1 MTSDSQK
8 TRFRYRIFSM
18 VVLLALINYIDRG
31 AMSYGASHITGEYHL
46 DKGDWGAV
54 LGYFGYGYMFGALSG
69 GMLAD
74 RFGPRCIW
82 IRLECAAARAIPSFI
97 CVRG

>member
-1 MTSDSQK
+1 LERPSITSDSQK
-8 TRFRYRIFSM
+8 TRLRYRI
-18 VVLLALINYIDRG
+18 LQW
-31 AMSYGASHITGEYHL
+31 SYGASHITGEYHL

>member
-1 MTSDSQK
+1 M
-8 TRFRYRIFSM
+8 
-18 VVLLALINYIDRG
+18 
-31 AMSYGASHITGEYHL
+31 
-46 DKGDWGAV
+46 